1 MRSYLEE
8 VGSLVQ
14 SLLHQLVLFI
24 VKMLDGL
31 LQITHTAVDELGA
44 AAAGPGGEVISLYE
58 GCVEPLGGREVG
70 REVGEGER
78 KESEV
83 GREAGEGGLIGSKGE
98 EGRGWERKGVG
109 NGERKVEHE
118 SRVEENGRV

>member
-14 SLLHQLVLFI
+14 SLLHQLVLFV

-44 AAAGPGGEVISLYE
+44 AAAGPGGKVISLYE

-78 KESEV
+78 K
-83 GREAGEGGLIGSKGE
+83 
-98 EGRGWERKGVG
+98 GVG